1 MATFVFDGTQ
11 DVVLVAGSGFDP
23 ATDTVS
29 IANHVL
35 TGATFTPAPGLATG
49 SLVFTAAD
57 GTTLTLNNVTPDT
70 LQADGT
76 LTSTLGTVDLGS
88 STAVGGAPLNGNLSV
103 GYFVPPVGTPADTI
117 NQTGTGGTSFGGDGA
132 NGINA
137 STATAGQLIYGGTG
151 LTDTIDVA
159 DSIAG
164 SNFADTIYGNGGDDF
179 IAGGAGADS
188 INGGAG
194 DDVITGPDDLNTP
207 GLLTASFTTGAV
219 LYGASGNDIISAGP
233 SSAVVGGITL
243 TGAGST
249 STDGITIFGGSG
261 ISDSTDGNDTLTGGT
276 GADTIYGNAGND
288 IIAGGGGA
296 DSINGGLGND
306 IISGNFD
313 TPVAGALSSTAIIA
327 GATGNDSITSSGSQG
342 VTIFG
347 GSGITDSSDGAD
359 TITGGVGADT
369 IYGNGGDDIIAGG
382 GGADSINGGAGN
394 DTISGNFDD
403 SVAADTVSGAQII
416 GSSGGDSIDAGG
428 SLQGLTIFGGSGTT
442 DTADGADSLVGGQ
455 GSDSIFGNGGDDV
468 ILTNGGADIVNGG
481 VGNDILFDNGF
492 GRAQLT
498 GAGGDNVFAFGA
510 TAASGA
516 VPALTYGGTT
526 TAHATITDFT
536 QGSDSID
543 VGETVTSV
551 LASSSVAALQSA
563 SLGVGQ
569 VAYAPDGSGNE
580 LVGWVTQTAG
590 SPPVG
595 GTANTFIA
603 LKDSSVALGTSD
615 FTHGT
620 TPLVS

>member
-1 MATFVFDGTQ
+1 MASFVFDGTQ

-29 IANHVL
+29 IANNVL

-49 SLVFTAAD
+49 SVVFTAAD
-57 GTTLTLNNVTPDT
+57 GTTLTLDNVTPDT

-76 LTSTLGTVDLGS
+76 LTSILGTVDLGS
-88 STAVGGAPLNGNLSV
+88 ATAVGATSLTGNLSV
-103 GYFVPPVGTPADTI
+103 GFFVPPVGTAGDTFD
-117 NQTGTGGTSFGGDGA
+117 QTGTGGTTFGGDGA

-137 STATAGQLIYGGTG
+137 STTTAGQLIYGGTG
-151 LTDTIDVA
+151 ISDSIDVA

-164 SNFADTIYGNGGDDF
+164 SNFADTIYGNGGNDI
-179 IAGGAGADS
+179 IAGGAGADM

-194 DDVITGPDDLNTP
+194 DDIITGPDDLNNP

-219 LYGASGNDIISAGP
+219 LYGASGNDTISAGP
-233 SSAVVGGITL
+233 TTLGGG
-243 TGAGST
+243 TGLGST

-261 ISDSTDGNDTLTGGT
+261 ISDSTDGNDNLTGGT

-288 IIAGGGGA
+288 TIAGGGGA

-313 TPVAGALSSTAIIA
+313 TPIAGATSSTAVIY

-394 DTISGNFDD
+394 DTISGDFDD
-403 SVAADTVSGAQII
+403 SVAADTVSGAQIF
-416 GSSGGDSIDAGG
+416 GSSGDDSIDAGG
-428 SLQGLTIFGGSGTT
+428 SLQGLTIFGGSGAT
-442 DTADGADSLVGGQ
+442 DSADGADSIVGGQ

-481 VGNDILFDNGF
+481 VGNDVIFDNGF

-498 GAGGDNVFAFGA
+498 GAGGDNVFAFGP
-510 TAASGA
+510 TAASGT

-543 VGETVTSV
+543 VGDPVTSV
-551 LASSSVAALQSA
+551 LASSSLAALQA
-563 SLGVGQ
+563 ATLGANQ

-580 LVGWVTQTAG
+580 LVGWVT
-590 SPPVG
+590 G
-595 GTANTFIA
+595 GGGGAANTFIA
-603 LKDSSVALGTSD
+603 LKDSSVALTTSD
-615 FTHGT
+615 FTSGT
-620 TPLVS
+620 TPLGSVAV